1 MTIFN
6 KAERFLIQKLC
17 IFNRF
22 FAVNGYSPRAAKHSE
37 YPLTFSLSQ
46 KLCFLSFCTAK
57 KIGRADVKNGFAA
70 ALVFPVHA
78 HARFPVCKKYSGS
91 DLRIGRA

>member
-1 MTIFN
+1 MTVFN
-6 KAERFLIQKLC
+6 KVAFIFIQKLC

-22 FAVNGYSPRAAKHSE
+22 FAVNGYSPGAARFSE
-37 YPLTFSLSQ
+37 YPLTFFLLQ
-46 KLCFLSFCTAK
+46 KLCFLSLFTAEK
-57 KIGRADVKNGFAA
+57 VGRADVKNGFAA

-78 HARFPVCKKYSGS
+78 HARSPVCKKYSGS